1 MNTCLTGGSVD
12 DGVLL
17 VVVEPPPEPW
27 LPEDGEVTVCA
38 VWAGTVTVTVP
49 PPEPPPPPRP
59 EEADEEFAPAFEFAW
74 LVCVLDIETATTS
87 GAPVALW
94 ATEPSD
100 EPTRAPNASMPITA
114 TAAAR
119 GCNDESRSS
128 QSRAGVQGVSSRS
141 RRAPIGTRAG
151 VPIGTGVGAP
161 IARVGTFCLSNSETA
176 AGRAPR
182 RAPHSTQ

>member
-17 VVVEPPPEPW
+17 VVVEPPPPEPW
-27 LPEDGEVTVCA
+27 LFDDEGEVTVCA

-49 PPEPPPPPRP
+49 PPEPPPP
-59 EEADEEFAPAFEFAW
+59 EEADDGGTPAFELAW
-74 LVCVLDIETATTS
+74 LVGVLDSETDTS
-87 GAPVALW
+87 SGPPVALW
-94 ATEPSD
+94 ATEPTD
-100 EPTRAPNASMPITA
+100 EPIRAPNASKPITA

-141 RRAPIGTRAG
+141 RRAPTGTPVGMPVAAG
-151 VPIGTGVGAP
+151 A
-161 IARVGTFCLSNSETA
+161 AFSLSSSATA
-176 AGRAPR
+176 AGRVPR